1 MEQQIEAYF
10 RCVDGILIVYNT
22 EVTDVKIT
30 LSLFN
35 QLHPQLQFTLEL
47 EDNNRLNFLDLT
59 FHRRHDHISASIFQK
74 PTATGML
81 IHYESCHPNEHK
93 FAGHNFLVNRIVTYP
108 IPQSEVENKTS
119 ISQHILNASG
129 FNHVGIADKI
139 KYIKRKS
146 SLNVTNSNQL
156 PKKIGYSYLYR

>member
-1 MEQQIEAYF
+1 MGAPTSIFFLLKYTKYLEQHSIIKILNKQQIKAYVWY
-10 RCVDGILIVYNT
+10 VDILIVYNT
-22 EVTDVKIT
+22 IKLLTSIL

-74 PTATGML
+74 PTATGTL

-93 FAGHNFLVNRIVTYP
+93 FAGHNFLVNRIVAYP
-108 IPQSEVENKTS
+108 MPHSEMEKEAS
-119 ISQHILNASG
+119 IS
-129 FNHVGIADKI
+129 
-139 KYIKRKS
+139 
-146 SLNVTNSNQL
+146 
-156 PKKIGYSYLYR
+156 